1 MSAPGQLIEWSWS
14 GLPCLGNRLSGDL
27 VLLAEHE
34 GLPRAL
40 VVDVAGHG
48 PRAHSV
54 AQRIQSLRPLEH
66 AEQDLPQTLQFVH
79 QALRG
84 GGRLA
89 AAMAVRICQDE
100 GQPTLEYCGVGN
112 ISLVGSAAALRSE
125 GRPGMLGQVMPEVR
139 VQRVPFADGASVA
152 IHTDGLSSGLR
163 LTPELDGMEVQE
175 VAPELLRRYGRLH
188 DDATCLVIRNRGRC
202 V

>member
-1 MSAPGQLIEWSWS
+1 MSELRHLIEWSWS
-14 GLPCLGNRLSGDL
+14 GLPCLGSRLSGDL
-27 VLLAEHE
+27 VMLAEHD
-34 GLPRAL
+34 GLPSAL

-66 AEQDLPQTLQFVH
+66 AGQDLAQILQFVH
-79 QALRG
+79 QALIG

-89 AAMAVRICQDE
+89 AAMAVRLCRDQ
-100 GQPTLEYCGVGN
+100 GQLALEYCGVGN
-112 ISLVGSAAALRSE
+112 VSLVGCAAALRAE
-125 GRPGMLGQVMPEVR
+125 GRPGMLGQVMPVLQVHR
-139 VQRVPFADGASVA
+139 VSFVEGSCVA
-152 IHTDGLSSGLR
+152 VYTDGLSSTLR

-175 VAPELLRRYGRLH
+175 VAPELLRRHGRLH
-188 DDATCLVIRNRGRC
+188 DDATCLVIRNRGAY